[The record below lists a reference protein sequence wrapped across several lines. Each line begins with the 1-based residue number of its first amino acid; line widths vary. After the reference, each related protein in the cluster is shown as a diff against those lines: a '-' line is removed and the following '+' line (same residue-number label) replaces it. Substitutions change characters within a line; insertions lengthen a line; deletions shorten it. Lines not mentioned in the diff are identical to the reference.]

1 MGINPLESGRGIT
14 MLAKNT
20 ADPLQRR
27 EFNTIDT
34 LGRADFSGEIERIMN
49 LAYGCLLVV
58 DSADGPMA
66 QT

>member
-34 LGRADFSGEIERIMN
+34 LGYADFSGELERIMN
-49 LAYGCLLVV
+49 LADGCLLVV
-58 DSADGPMA
+58 DSVDGPMP
-66 QT
+66 QI